1 MKEEI
6 TRILCSHFSPV
17 QISAILN
24 QDSKRIS
31 KWSEQD
37 ISTGLTIKCISAKA
51 YKYIRDV
58 LKLPFPS
65 PTTLL
70 QLTSSIKCEPGLLKS
85 VLRLMQCKSPTMSAT
100 DRVCII
106 LFDEMSISPKYVYDE
121 GSDTL
126 YRPHS
131 KAQVVMIK
139 GLFSSWTQP
148 IFFDFDSNMT
158 LELFFSLL
166 KAIYDIGLEV
176 VGAVSDLGP
185 SNRGL
190 LKQLGVTPA
199 NFSIVNPYN
208 SQRIH
213 FFDDAPHLLKLIRN
227 NFIDHGFKYLGQDI
241 SPTTVA
247 ELLRCQ
253 SSDLKI
259 AYKVSEC
266 HLSVVKT
273 DRQNVKL
280 AAQLL
285 SQSVGNTLKHYG
297 SLDKIKN
304 AC

>member
-1 MKEEI
+1 
-6 TRILCSHFSPV
+6 
-17 QISAILN
+17 
-24 QDSKRIS
+24 
-31 KWSEQD
+31 
-37 ISTGLTIKCISAKA
+37 
-51 YKYIRDV
+51 
-58 LKLPFPS
+58 
-65 PTTLL
+65 
-70 QLTSSIKCEPGLLKS
+70 
-85 VLRLMQCKSPTMSAT
+85 
-100 DRVCII
+100 
-106 LFDEMSISPKYVYDE
+106 
-121 GSDTL
+121 
-126 YRPHS
+126 
-131 KAQVVMIK
+131 
-139 GLFSSWTQP
+139 
-148 IFFDFDSNMT
+148 MT

-166 KAIYDIGLEV
+166 KAIYDIGFEV

-199 NFSIVNPYN
+199 NSSIVNAYN

-213 FFDDAPHLLKLIRN
+213 FFDDAPHLLKVIRN

-259 AYKVSEC
+259 AYKVSER

-285 SQSVGNTLKHYG
+285 S
-297 SLDKIKN
+297 
-304 AC
+304 